1 MKKFIK
7 KVGELFYK
15 TIPYILIS
23 IGFYH
28 FILIG
33 AYSLN
38 GRFDEASTA
47 LVFAFLHFFLTAFV
61 VVERQSREI
70 IKIMR
75 EHIEFLTN
83 FVVDVLDVATEYKT
97 FEKKFERKLSDPD
110 YKRVA
115 WTRLWWGGCVS
126 TIWLGLDHGFGNSK
140 SMIFGSM
147 LFGGEDNNS
156 LQRYSTEHEALKGHK
171 EMVKEYNG
179 LRYGVSQV
187 YYKIKQKLINLFK
200 QES

>member
-1 MKKFIK
+1 MQKGRNWETSDIEWYKRNGMPFGLRTAKTEQGWIQIYKKI
-7 KVGELFYK
+7 
-15 TIPYILIS
+15 
-23 IGFYH
+23 
-28 FILIG
+28 
-33 AYSLN
+33 
-38 GRFDEASTA
+38 
-47 LVFAFLHFFLTAFV
+47 
-61 VVERQSREI
+61 
-70 IKIMR
+70 
-75 EHIEFLTN
+75 
-83 FVVDVLDVATEYKT
+83 
-97 FEKKFERKLSDPD
+97 ERKLSDPD

-115 WTRLWWGGCVS
+115 RTRLWWGGCVS

-140 SMIFGSM
+140 PMIFESM